1 MSTDALKLSIAYAAS
16 LPTDSDS
23 VFALIWLHFDL
34 TLNYQSIVFPF
45 KGYSIAVLR
54 RIAYN
59 AYNAMVLG
67 PTAVGVAF
75 RSRFLR
81 ARL

>member
-1 MSTDALKLSIAYAAS
+1 M
-16 LPTDSDS
+16 
-23 VFALIWLHFDL
+23 
-34 TLNYQSIVFPF
+34 IVFPF
-45 KGYSIAVLR
+45 KGYSTAILR

-59 AYNAMVLG
+59 AIALG